1 MAHMKYKL
9 SFATINLIKD
19 NIIEVI
25 VDAGVEISME
35 MAEEYED
42 FLAELF
48 DDDFAVLV
56 NKINHYDYT
65 FEAKLT
71 IASHEKLKA
80 IAVIS
85 YDDEASKK
93 VGEMSKLRQLDGW
106 NLKVFSGLNLGWQD
120 GVDWLE
126 QELLAS

>member
-1 MAHMKYKL
+1 MKYKL

-93 VGEMSKLRQLDGW
+93 VDEMSKLRQLDGW

-126 QELLAS
+126 QELLAG

>member
-1 MAHMKYKL
+1 MKYKL

-42 FLAELF
+42 FLAKLF

-56 NKINHYDYT
+56 NKINRYDYA

-85 YDDEASKK
+85 YDDEATKK
-93 VGEMSKLRQLDGW
+93 VDEMNKLRQLDGW
-106 NLKVFSGLNLGWQD
+106 NLKVFSGLNFGWQD

-126 QELLAS
+126 QELLAG

>member
-1 MAHMKYKL
+1 MKHKL
-9 SFATINLIKD
+9 SFATINLIQD

-42 FLAELF
+42 FLAKLF
-48 DDDFAVLV
+48 DENFAVLV
-56 NKINHYDYT
+56 NKINQYDYT

-85 YDDEASKK
+85 YDDEATKK
-93 VGEMSKLRQLDGW
+93 VSEMSRLRELDGW
-106 NLKVFSGLNLGWQD
+106 NVKIFSGLNLGWQD
-120 GVDWLE
+120 GLEWLQ
-126 QELLAS
+126 QELLVT